1 MTRKALGRG
10 LSALLREVETATAG
24 LEQVPVDL
32 IVANPFQP
40 RSAFPQETLRELADS
55 IRSNGVLQPILVR
68 RVDGKYQLVAGE
80 RRLRAARMV
89 GLQTVPAVI
98 RDLGDRET
106 LELAVTENV
115 MREDLNPIE
124 VAYAYGALQE
134 KFRLSH
140 DEIATR
146 IGVDR
151 STVSNTLR
159 LLRLPEQIREMV
171 AKGEVSAGHAR
182 ALLGLESTD
191 RQNEL
196 ARLIAKR
203 GLSVRQVERMVTT
216 AQGAPEAQRAARKMD
231 PNTRAAALEMERT
244 LGTRVKIVG
253 SEKRGRIEISYFS
266 GDDLQRLYE
275 LLTHRETPAQCGD

>member
-32 IVANPFQP
+32 IDPNPFQP
-40 RSAFPQETLRELADS
+40 RSTFPEETLRELAES
-55 IRSNGVLQPILVR
+55 IRSSGVLQPILAR
-68 RVDGKYQLVAGE
+68 RVDGKYQLIAGE
-80 RRLRAARMV
+80 RRLRAARMA
-89 GLQTVPAVI
+89 GLEVVPAVI

-124 VAYAYGALQE
+124 VAHAYDSLQE
-134 KFRLSH
+134 RFHLSH
-140 DEIATR
+140 DEIAAR
-146 IGVDR
+146 IGVNR

-159 LLRLPEQIREMV
+159 LLRLPEQIQELV
-171 AKGEVSAGHAR
+171 ANGNVSAGHAR
-182 ALLGLESTD
+182 ALLGLESAE

-203 GLSVRQVERMVTT
+203 GLSVRHVESMVAT
-216 AQGAPEAQRAARKMD
+216 AQSAPQAQRAGRKVD

-253 SEKRGRIEISYFS
+253 SGKRGKIEISYFS

-275 LLTHRETPAQCGD
+275 LLTRRDPPA

>member
-10 LSALLREVETATAG
+10 LSALLQEVETTTTG
-24 LEQVPVDL
+24 LNHVPVHL
-32 IVANPFQP
+32 ILPNPFPP
-40 RSAFPQETLRELADS
+40 RSAFPEDTLRELADS
-55 IRSNGVLQPILVR
+55 IRASGVLQPILVR
-68 RVDGKYQLVAGE
+68 PADGKYQLIAGE
-80 RRLRAARMV
+80 RRLRAAKLA
-89 GLQTVPAVI
+89 GLQAVPAVI

-124 VAYAYGALQE
+124 VAHAYHSLQE
-134 KFRLSH
+134 RFQLSQE
-140 DEIATR
+140 EIAAR

-151 STVSNTLR
+151 STVSNTMR
-159 LLRLPEQIREMV
+159 LLRLPPELQEMV
-171 AKGEVSAGHAR
+171 AKGDVSAGHAR
-182 ALLGLESTD
+182 ALLALESVE

-203 GLSVRQVERMVTT
+203 GLSVRQVESMVTKEQSAT
-216 AQGAPEAQRAARKMD
+216 GEQKPASAVD

-253 SEKRGRIEISYFS
+253 SNQRGKIEISYFS
-266 GDDLQRLYE
+266 AQDLQRLYE
-275 LLTHRETPAQCGD
+275 LLSRRETPA

>member
-32 IVANPFQP
+32 IDPNPFQP
-40 RSAFPQETLRELADS
+40 RSTFPEDTLRELAES
-55 IRSNGVLQPILVR
+55 IRSSGVLQPILAR
-68 RVDGKYQLVAGE
+68 RVDGKYQLIAGE
-80 RRLRAARMV
+80 RRLRAARMA
-89 GLQTVPAVI
+89 GLEVVPAVI

-106 LELAVTENV
+106 LELAITENV

-124 VAYAYGALQE
+124 VAHAYDSLQE
-134 KFRLSH
+134 RFHLSH
-140 DEIATR
+140 DEIAAR
-146 IGVDR
+146 IGVNR

-159 LLRLPEQIREMV
+159 LLRLPEQIQELV
-171 AKGEVSAGHAR
+171 ANGNVSAGHAR
-182 ALLGLESTD
+182 ALLGLESAE

-203 GLSVRQVERMVTT
+203 GLSVRHVESMVAT
-216 AQGAPEAQRAARKMD
+216 AQSAPQAQRAGRKVD

-253 SEKRGRIEISYFS
+253 SGKRGKIEISYFS

-275 LLTHRETPAQCGD
+275 LLTRRNIPT